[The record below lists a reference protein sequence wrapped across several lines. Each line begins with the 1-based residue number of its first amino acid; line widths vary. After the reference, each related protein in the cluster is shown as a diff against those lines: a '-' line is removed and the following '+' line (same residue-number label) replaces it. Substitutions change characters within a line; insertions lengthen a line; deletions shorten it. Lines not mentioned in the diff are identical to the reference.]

1 MLVLLPRLT
10 VEDDVERKRVCWCL
24 SHETTAADA
33 TTELKT
39 LRVDCGENQMRS
51 VGLDRV
57 RLANSLKETRSRRR
71 EVQRCHPTERGQKSL
86 LTYPAETV
94 SSSQRTG
101 SHHREREGS
110 SMPKKIIICFDGTW
124 NKPVAL
130 DSNEPPLSLPPEDDP
145 TENPQNTNVVKIK
158 RLIDPTPEQVVLY
171 FNGVGTDWYDHI
183 RGGVSGEG
191 LSTRVKLG
199 YQRLAEKFESGD
211 QIFLFGFS
219 RGAYTA
225 RSLGGLIRKCGI
237 LKRDRVGKL
246 DEAYSLYRRRDPN
259 PDLPDVK
266 QFRAENSVASDI
278 QFIGVWDT
286 VGSLGIPIGLFKPLN
301 EELWGFHDT
310 SLSGIV
316 KNAFHALAIDEHR
329 RQFQPTLWTNEPK
342 PGQTME
348 QRWFIG
354 AHSNVGGGYADD
366 QLSNIAL
373 AWMCRK
379 ARECGLRFKK
389 EFKSDPND
397 FQGAIRDSYA
407 DFLGDLNWFYR
418 LISFAFYRNIRLGG
432 FRQTLDRSPV
442 DRLQWD
448 PKNYPL
454 KNLRKVGPVEEI
466 ARQVAP

>member
-1 MLVLLPRLT
+1 
-10 VEDDVERKRVCWCL
+10 
-24 SHETTAADA
+24 
-33 TTELKT
+33 
-39 LRVDCGENQMRS
+39 
-51 VGLDRV
+51 
-57 RLANSLKETRSRRR
+57 
-71 EVQRCHPTERGQKSL
+71 
-86 LTYPAETV
+86 
-94 SSSQRTG
+94 
-101 SHHREREGS
+101 
-110 SMPKKIIICFDGTW
+110 MPKKIIICFDGTW

-448 PKNYPL
+448 PKNYPP